1 MKHILTVL
9 TVLVAALAAVA
20 QQQDFGQMDFAAL
33 LQQADGGNAEAQYEL
48 AERYKRGV
56 GGAEKNGA
64 RAAHYYELSAGQ
76 DYPQAMFGLGMCY
89 LTGFGKERDFEQ
101 GIMWVRRAANRG
113 VVDAMLILGSCYEEG
128 GFGLPKDGRQAAYWY
143 GKAAEQGNADGQNS
157 LGRCYI
163 MGTGVEKDTVMAVEC
178 YRKSAEQGYA
188 IAQYNLGGCYEKGAG
203 VAKDLVKAVEWIRK
217 SAEQGYAP
225 AQYSLGLCYENGIVV
240 EKNLAQAVEW
250 YRKAA
255 EQGHAEAQ
263 YALGRCLENG
273 IGVGKKNPT
282 EAVKWYRK
290 AAEKGHVEAQYAL
303 GCCLENGIGV
313 EKANPIEALKWYQK
327 AADKGLAEAQYALG
341 RCYENGIGIG
351 EKLLAEAVYWYRKA
365 AEQDYAPA
373 QYALG
378 RCLENGRGVK
388 EKDPVEAMKW
398 YSKAAEQGFEKAKAA
413 VERLKNAGTGAGNQ
427 ATGDPGGGGNKTPG
441 NRGSGG
447 SRDDNSN
454 VELPDGFEEQLKLA
468 KQGNSHAQ
476 AYVGYCYWTVGY
488 YAQAVYWLEKAA
500 ARGDIDGCYFLGLCY
515 YHGQGVVVDYVR
527 AVQLFDKPATSRN
540 YDNIE
545 NKTNAQY
552 HIATCYDDGMGEVRQ
567 DQSKAALYYRMAA
580 ELGYAPAQSRLGAMY
595 SNGTGVPRNYTEA
608 LKWLELA
615 VAQGDI
621 IAKYNLGL
629 CYYFGRGVSAST
641 ESDRQK
647 NYAVA
652 YRLFKDVAEAEGMDD
667 VYYSALGMLGQCYL
681 FGRGVAQD
689 SRKAYGC
696 FLESGRDGNN
706 ANAQYYLG
714 MFYYT
719 GRDNVV
725 TVDYRIAVEWFT
737 KSANQGVAAAQY
749 ELGRCCLYGV
759 GTTKNR
765 ENAKV
770 LLEAAAK
777 AGDKN
782 AKKLYEEE
790 FLNKVQEL

>member
-1 MKHILTVL
+1 MTMKHILTVL

-20 QQQDFGQMDFAAL
+20 QQQDFGQMDLAAL
-33 LQQADGGNAEAQYEL
+33 LQQADGGNAEAQYVL

-163 MGTGVEKDTVMAVEC
+163 MGIGVEKDTVMAVEY

-240 EKNLAQAVEW
+240 EKNLAQAIEW

-255 EQGHAEAQ
+255 EQGHAPAQ

-273 IGVGKKNPT
+273 IGVKKDLAQ
-282 EAVKWYRK
+282 AV
-290 AAEKGHVEAQYAL
+290 E
-303 GCCLENGIGV
+303 
-313 EKANPIEALKWYQK
+313 
-327 AADKGLAEAQYALG
+327 
-341 RCYENGIGIG
+341 
-351 EKLLAEAVYWYRKA
+351 WYRKA
-365 AEQDYAPA
+365 AEQGHVEA

-378 RCLENGRGVK
+378 RCLENGTGV
-388 EKDPVEAMKW
+388 ETDLAQAVAW
-398 YSKAAEQGFEKAKAA
+398 YEMAAEQGYAEAQYRFGLCLENGTGVEKKDLTRALDLYDKAA
-413 VERLKNAGTGAGNQ
+413 KQGFAAAQYRLGRCYENGTGLTKNLNKALEWYRKAAAQGYPGAAEALARVESALAKPQ
-427 ATGDPGGGGNKTPG
+427 SGGSSSGGGGFSKNYF
-441 NRGSGG
+441 
-447 SRDDNSN
+447 DDLIIRAKLGIH
-454 VELPDGFEEQLKLA
+454 VAEAEL
-468 KQGNSHAQ
+468 
-476 AYVGYCYWTVGY
+476 GYIY
-488 YAQAVYWLEKAA
+488 YNEGDYEQAVYWLEVAA
-500 ARGDIDGCYFLGLCY
+500 PFNLDAAFFLGLCY
-515 YHGQGVVVDYVR
+515 YHGYGVEVDYSR
-527 AVQLFDKPATSRN
+527 AVGLLRRVADSYS
-540 YDNIE
+540 YDNKDNIIS
-545 NKTNAQY
+545 ARY
-552 HIATCYDDGMGEVRQ
+552 LMAICCDDGLGMPENN
-567 DQSKAALYYRMAA
+567 AMAFHYYLSVA
-580 ELGYAPAQSRLGAMY
+580 EDGYEPAYGIVGAMY
-595 SNGTGVPRNYTEA
+595 YNGTGVARNYAEA
-608 LKWLELA
+608 IRWFELA
-615 VAQGDI
+615 AAQGDI
-621 IAKYNLGL
+621 TSKYNLGL
-629 CYYFGRGVSAST
+629 CYYFGHGINNST
-641 ESDRQK
+641 KSIREK
-647 NYAVA
+647 NYAIA
-652 YRLFKDVAEAEGMDD
+652 SRLFEEVVKDGKGIDI
-667 VYYSALGMLGQCYL
+667 YYNALSMLGQCYL
-681 FGRGVAQD
+681 FGRGKVQD
-689 SRKAYGC
+689 SSKAFWC
-696 FLESGRDGNN
+696 FHDAGLNDEK
-706 ANAQYYLG
+706 NAQYYLG

>member
-1 MKHILTVL
+1 MTMKHILTVL
-9 TVLVAALAAVA
+9 I
-20 QQQDFGQMDFAAL
+20 AAL

-157 LGRCYI
+157 LGRWYI
-163 MGTGVEKDTVMAVEC
+163 MGTGVEKDTVMAVEY

-240 EKNLAQAVEW
+240 EKNLAQAIEW

-273 IGVGKKNPT
+273 TGVET
-282 EAVKWYRK
+282 DLAQAVAWYEM
-290 AAEKGHVEAQYAL
+290 AAEQGYAEAQYRFGL
-303 GCCLENGIGV
+303 CLENGTGV
-313 EKANPIEALKWYQK
+313 EKKDLTRALDLYDK
-327 AADKGLAEAQYALG
+327 AAKQGFAAAQYRLG
-341 RCYENGIGIG
+341 RCYENGTGLTKNLNKAL
-351 EKLLAEAVYWYRKA
+351 EWYRKA
-365 AEQDYAPA
+365 AA
-373 QYALG
+373 QGYPG
-378 RCLENGRGVK
+378 
-388 EKDPVEAMKW
+388 
-398 YSKAAEQGFEKAKAA
+398 AAEALARVESALAKPQS
-413 VERLKNAGTGAGNQ
+413 GGSSS
-427 ATGDPGGGGNKTPG
+427 GGGGFSKNYF
-441 NRGSGG
+441 
-447 SRDDNSN
+447 DDLIIRAKLGIH
-454 VELPDGFEEQLKLA
+454 VAEAEL
-468 KQGNSHAQ
+468 
-476 AYVGYCYWTVGY
+476 GYIY
-488 YAQAVYWLEKAA
+488 YNEGDYEQAVYWLEMAA
-500 ARGDIDGCYFLGLCY
+500 PFNLDAAFFLGLCY
-515 YHGQGVVVDYVR
+515 YHGYGVEVDYSR
-527 AVQLFDKPATSRN
+527 AVGLLRRVADSYS
-540 YDNIE
+540 YDNKDNIIS
-545 NKTNAQY
+545 ARY
-552 HIATCYDDGMGEVRQ
+552 LMAICCDDGLGMPENNVM
-567 DQSKAALYYRMAA
+567 AFHYYLSVA
-580 ELGYAPAQSRLGAMY
+580 EDGYEPAYGIVGAMY
-595 SNGTGVPRNYTEA
+595 YNGTGVARNYAEA
-608 LKWLELA
+608 IRWFELA
-615 VAQGDI
+615 AAQGDI
-621 IAKYNLGL
+621 TSKYNLGL
-629 CYYFGRGVSAST
+629 CYYFGHGINNST
-641 ESDRQK
+641 KSIREK
-647 NYAVA
+647 NYAIA
-652 YRLFKDVAEAEGMDD
+652 SRLFEEVVKDGKGIDI
-667 VYYSALGMLGQCYL
+667 YYNALSMLGQCYL
-681 FGRGVAQD
+681 FGRGKVQD
-689 SRKAYGC
+689 SSKAFWC
-696 FLESGRDGNN
+696 FHDAGLNDEK
-706 ANAQYYLG
+706 NAQYYLG

-725 TVDYRIAVEWFT
+725 TVDYHIAVEWFT

>member
-1 MKHILTVL
+1 MTMKHILTVL

-64 RAAHYYELSAGQ
+64 HAAHYYELSAGQ

-89 LTGFGKERDFEQ
+89 LTGFGKERDYEQ
-101 GIMWVRRAANRG
+101 GIMWIRRAADRG
-113 VVDAMLILGSCYEEG
+113 VVDAMLLLGSGYEKG
-128 GFGLPKDGRQAAYWY
+128 GLGFPKDGRQAAYWY
-143 GKAAEQGNADGQNS
+143 GKAAELGDADGQNS

-163 MGTGVEKDTVMAVEC
+163 MGIGVEKDAAVAVEY
-178 YRKSAEQGYA
+178 YRKAAEQGLA
-188 IAQYNLGGCYEKGAG
+188 IAQCNLGGCYATGAG
-203 VAKDLVKAVEWIRK
+203 VAKDLVQAMEWFRK

-225 AQYSLGLCYENGIVV
+225 AQCALGICYENGIGV
-240 EKNLAQAVEW
+240 EKNLAQAIEW

-255 EQGHAEAQ
+255 EQGH
-263 YALGRCLENG
+263 
-273 IGVGKKNPT
+273 V
-282 EAVKWYRK
+282 
-290 AAEKGHVEAQYAL
+290 
-303 GCCLENGIGV
+303 
-313 EKANPIEALKWYQK
+313 
-327 AADKGLAEAQYALG
+327 
-341 RCYENGIGIG
+341 
-351 EKLLAEAVYWYRKA
+351 
-365 AEQDYAPA
+365 PA

-468 KQGNSHAQ
+468 KQGNAHAQ
-476 AYVGYCYWTVGY
+476 AYVGYCYWTTGDY
-488 YAQAVYWLEKAA
+488 GQAVYWLEKAA
-500 ARGDIDGCYFLGLCY
+500 TRGDIDGCYFLGLCY
-515 YHGQGVVVDYVR
+515 YHGQGVAVDYVR

-595 SNGTGVPRNYTEA
+595 SNGTGVTRNYTEA
-608 LKWLELA
+608 VRWLELA

-641 ESDRQK
+641 EADRQK

-652 YRLFKDVAEAEGMDD
+652 YRLFNDVVEAEGRGST
-667 VYYSALGMLGQCYL
+667 YYSALSMLGQCYL

>member
-64 RAAHYYELSAGQ
+64 HAAHYYELSAGQ

-89 LTGFGKERDFEQ
+89 LTGFGKERDYEQ
-101 GIMWVRRAANRG
+101 GIMWIRRAADRG
-113 VVDAMLILGSCYEEG
+113 VVDAMLLLGSGYEKG
-128 GFGLPKDGRQAAYWY
+128 GLGFPKDGRQAAYWY
-143 GKAAEQGNADGQNS
+143 GKAAELGDADGQNS

-163 MGTGVEKDTVMAVEC
+163 MGIGVEKDAAVAVEY
-178 YRKSAEQGYA
+178 YRKAAEQGLA
-188 IAQYNLGGCYEKGAG
+188 IAQCNLGGCYATGAG
-203 VAKDLVKAVEWIRK
+203 VAKDLVQAMEWFRK

-225 AQYSLGLCYENGIVV
+225 AQCALGICYENGIGV
-240 EKNLAQAVEW
+240 EKNLAQAIEW

-255 EQGHAEAQ
+255 EQGH
-263 YALGRCLENG
+263 
-273 IGVGKKNPT
+273 V
-282 EAVKWYRK
+282 
-290 AAEKGHVEAQYAL
+290 
-303 GCCLENGIGV
+303 
-313 EKANPIEALKWYQK
+313 
-327 AADKGLAEAQYALG
+327 
-341 RCYENGIGIG
+341 
-351 EKLLAEAVYWYRKA
+351 
-365 AEQDYAPA
+365 PA

-468 KQGNSHAQ
+468 KQGNAHAQ
-476 AYVGYCYWTVGY
+476 AYVGYCYWTTGDY
-488 YAQAVYWLEKAA
+488 GQAVYWLEKAA
-500 ARGDIDGCYFLGLCY
+500 TRGDIDGCYFLGLCY
-515 YHGQGVVVDYVR
+515 YHGQGVAVDYVR

-595 SNGTGVPRNYTEA
+595 SNGTGVTRNYTEA
-608 LKWLELA
+608 VRWLELA

-641 ESDRQK
+641 EADRQK

-652 YRLFKDVAEAEGMDD
+652 YRLFNDVVEAEGRGST
-667 VYYSALGMLGQCYL
+667 YYSALSMLGQCYL